1 MGHQSHAEDRLG
13 VATNFGN
20 TVSEFDPTTFAS
32 ATGVNLS
39 FDHPFTPT
47 KFLRDGN
54 GLVNT
59 KTDAAFWNRHAVLPE
74 YILGLIFMDF
84 HYSTISILIT
94 GILYTS
100 FNR

>member
-1 MGHQSHAEDRLG
+1 

-20 TVSEFDPTTFAS
+20 TVSELDSATFAS

-39 FDHPFTPT
+39 FDHPFTPA
-47 KFLRDGN
+47 KFLRDSN

-84 HYSTISILIT
+84 HYSNIPNLIF
-94 GILYTS
+94 GILYTTYH
-100 FNR
+100 R